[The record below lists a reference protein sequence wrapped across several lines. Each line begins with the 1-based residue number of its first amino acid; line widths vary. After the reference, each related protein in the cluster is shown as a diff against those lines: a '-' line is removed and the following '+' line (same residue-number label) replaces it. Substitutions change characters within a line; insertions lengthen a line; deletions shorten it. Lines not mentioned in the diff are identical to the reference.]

1 MARKRGIARTTR
13 ADRRR
18 AGRTLDAD
26 SVVGEPQ
33 PLHEATVPDVAAIEE
48 NGLPQ
53 EATNPLEIWKAVL
66 VPLGHEEHAV
76 GPVEYS
82 ISVLVEHDAIAEQL
96 TAALERHG
104 VGGPDLGAA
113 REEPLDD
120 VECRGLAH
128 VVGAGLEREAPDR
141 KDFPVKVFSE
151 LTLRP
156 VDQDSLLRP
165 VDLQDGSNRA
175 KVDAAAFAHVEQRGE
190 SFGKQDPPNP
200 VPGNRN
206 ELPILESAPT
216 PWRTCSAFAPT
227 FSQSAAISFM
237 NETRAAS
244 MAFDA
249 YFVSSALAASM
260 TRIRSSRRMNGA

>member
-33 PLHEATVPDVAAIEE
+33 RLHEAPVPDVAAIEE

-53 EATNPLEIWKAVL
+53 EATNPLEIWKAVF

-76 GPVEYS
+76 GPFEDS
-82 ISVLVEHDAIAEQL
+82 IRVLVEHDAISEQL

-120 VECRGLAH
+120 FECRGLAH

-141 KDFPVKVFSE
+141 KDFPVEVFPE

-165 VDLQDGSNRA
+165 VDLQGGSNRA
-175 KVDAAAFAHVEQRGE
+175 KVDAAAFAQVEQRGE
-190 SFGKQDPPNP
+190 VFWETGSPKPGAGKQ
-200 VPGNRN
+200 
-206 ELPILESAPT
+206 E
-216 PWRTCSAFAPT
+216 
-227 FSQSAAISFM
+227 
-237 NETRAAS
+237 RAA
-244 MAFDA
+244 
-249 YFVSSALAASM
+249 
-260 TRIRSSRRMNGA
+260 